1 MSQNFY
7 SSAMQSFIHRL
18 SGYSKSTVRLFP
30 QNQTVAG
37 PYSVITLSLPPGQL
51 IDVSS
56 IAMHCQFTTSGTTAD
71 NTQSYSCVLPA
82 KDFESHFSSLSISA
96 NGQQLSEI
104 RNYNHI
110 WNTLADFTLGAKE
123 VDRSV
128 LNLGRFNA
136 GQPQGNATTTGVG
149 DSAIPAIDK
158 EIYVLQSGTNAST
171 QPYVMQNTD
180 VSMWNYLGFLNS
192 NELLDVDAIGDLKI
206 SLTCAGPEVL
216 IQQNVNN
223 ATYQLSNIYVSVDT
237 IILPAEYFASQAS
250 YLNGAPGRAIRRKFD
265 NWSTF
270 SGPIVPPNQTPTQ
283 QTRFT
288 LNSDSV
294 DLLIGTFRNAS
305 PKSTLGHF
313 NENQALTAVSGAST
327 GTVDVFQRNGYG
339 VKTWVFNVN
348 GTQIPQWA
356 VSNSRA
362 YWFAAQAMGGV
373 SHDVLGTVTPFCKTL
388 DRFSQGFWIA
398 PIMLAPSSDPE
409 SRLIAG
415 YSCRNTN
422 AVFTFET
429 VGDGTYSALNP
440 ASGNIGYAGMA
451 REPLVMAKC
460 SSVLQIEAGRLV
472 SVIY

>member
-18 SGYSKSTVRLFP
+18 SGFSKQTVRLFP
-30 QNQTVAG
+30 QNQQTAG

-51 IDVSS
+51 LDPSS
-56 IAMHCQFTTSGTTAD
+56 IAMHCQFTTSGTTVD
-71 NTQSYSCVLPA
+71 NTQSYSCVLPPQGV
-82 KDFESHFSSLSISA
+82 ESLFSSVAVSA
-96 NGQQLSEI
+96 NGQQLAEV

-110 WNTLADFTLGAKE
+110 WNVLQDYTMGASAI
-123 VDRSV
+123 DRSV

-136 GQPQGNATTTGVG
+136 GTPQGTAATTGVAG
-149 DSAIPAIDK
+149 SAIPAIDK
-158 EIYVLQSGTNAST
+158 EIYVLQSGTNAMT
-171 QPYVMQNTD
+171 APYVMSNTD
-180 VSMWNYLGFLNS
+180 ISMWNWLGFLNS
-192 NELLDVDAIGDLKI
+192 SELLDVDAVGDLKI
-206 SLTCAGPEVL
+206 SLTCAGPEIL
-216 IQQNVNN
+216 IAQN
-223 ATYQLSNIYVSVDT
+223 AAGQTYQLSNIYVTCDT

-265 NWSTF
+265 NWSSF
-270 SGPIVPPNQTPTQ
+270 PGPIVPSNQTPTQ

-294 DLLIGTFRNAS
+294 DLLIGSFRNAS
-305 PKSTLGHF
+305 PKSTLGHY
-313 NENQALTAVSGAST
+313 NENQALTTVSGAST

-339 VKTWVFNVN
+339 VKTWVFGVN
-348 GTQIPQWA
+348 GTQIPQWP

-362 YWFAAQAMGGV
+362 FWFASQAMGLA
-373 SHDVLGTVTPFCKTL
+373 HDQMGTLTPFCKTL
-388 DRFSQGFWIA
+388 DRFSQGHWIA
-398 PIMLAPSSDPE
+398 PVMLAPSSDPE

-422 AVFTFET
+422 ANFTFET

-440 ASGNIGYAGMA
+440 AGGNIGYAGMA
-451 REPLVMAKC
+451 REPTVYVKC
-460 SSVLQIEAGRLV
+460 SSVLQIESGRLV